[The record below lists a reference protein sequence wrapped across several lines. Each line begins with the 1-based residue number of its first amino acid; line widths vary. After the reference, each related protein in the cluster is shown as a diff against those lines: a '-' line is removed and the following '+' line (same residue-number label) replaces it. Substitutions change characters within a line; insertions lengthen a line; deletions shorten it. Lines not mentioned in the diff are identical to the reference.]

1 MPYIEREQARG
12 TPLHAVTRHLL
23 GLFHAVPG
31 ARAHRRH
38 LAGHAVK
45 PGAEVLVEALAIVVA
60 EPVSKAAA

>member
-1 MPYIEREQARG
+1 LVPYIEREQARG

-31 ARAHRRH
+31 A
-38 LAGHAVK
+38 
-45 PGAEVLVEALAIVVA
+45 LVEALAIVVA